1 MSCTILPPIS
11 GPFIGMSQAAL
22 IALRSQA
29 QTALSNLV
37 LGGMPVTLT
46 YSSGDGQKSVTYSR
60 ANEASL
66 RNFIG
71 EISAAL
77 GQGRRSA
84 VGVVFR

>member
-1 MSCTILPPIS
+1 MTFMPPIS

-22 IALRSQA
+22 ITLRSQA
-29 QTALSNLV
+29 QTALASLV

-46 YSSGDGQKSVTYSR
+46 YSSGDGQKSVTYGR
-60 ANEASL
+60 TNEASL

-71 EISAAL
+71 ELNAAL

-84 VGVVFR
+84 VSVAFR